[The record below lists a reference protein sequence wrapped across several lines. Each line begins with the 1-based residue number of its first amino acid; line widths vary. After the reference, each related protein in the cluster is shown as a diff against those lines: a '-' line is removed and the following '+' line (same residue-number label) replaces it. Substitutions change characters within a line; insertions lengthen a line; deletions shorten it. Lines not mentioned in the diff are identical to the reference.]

1 MDVLSRFPLAVAV
14 GTQLSVAAIT
24 MMSSQKTVTV
34 IYYFTF
40 MLHSL
45 FRLTAIYLI
54 KLKKEVCLIRPIHRL
69 MWKTELSVNR
79 TRPALMMFFDFL
91 NSLSY
96 LGPEK
101 DASKIEKQEK
111 GDRRQLILPPGYL
124 FPAFH
129 RFEKFLKRSVP
140 D

>member
-1 MDVLSRFPLAVAV
+1 
-14 GTQLSVAAIT
+14 
-24 MMSSQKTVTV
+24 
-34 IYYFTF
+34 
-40 MLHSL
+40 
-45 FRLTAIYLI
+45 
-54 KLKKEVCLIRPIHRL
+54 
-69 MWKTELSVNR
+69 
-79 TRPALMMFFDFL
+79 MFFDFL

-129 RFEKFLKRSVP
+129 RFEKFFKRSVP